1 MCHSGD
7 PVAHLQPSIR
17 LRRPAGNKTLDFC
30 ISILGPKHGAD
41 PHEREA
47 HVNAKVFH
55 VGLAQV
61 LGMWVVRLGKRIEK
75 ELHLLVLI
83 LLVDV
88 TRKAIVAAANQL
100 RSGLDRV
107 FA

>member
-1 MCHSGD
+1 M
-7 PVAHLQPSIR
+7 R
-17 LRRPAGNKTLDFC
+17 
-30 ISILGPKHGAD
+30 
-41 PHEREA
+41 
-47 HVNAKVFH
+47 
-55 VGLAQV
+55 
-61 LGMWVVRLGKRIEK
+61 VVRLGKRIEK
-75 ELHLLVLI
+75 ELHLLVLV